1 MDVNIPCEKCH
12 RLLVIPSEFLGKQVQ
27 CGACGHLQTA
37 QAPFPAGPAGSGDQR
52 RARTDEAVTAELAD
66 AGSGNR
72 AAEEPR
78 RGDAYRPRRPRD
90 EEEEDDR
97 RFRRI
102 DCPYCREPISS
113 AARGCRWCGKSIDPD
128 RIEEDLDRL
137 KRERTRQN
145 LLSFAFGVPGLVLLV
160 AGQIARVGLKAHGW
174 EYVLM
179 GSAVVLLGAALFVVG
194 GIFYAKYKGQ
204 HPALGLLV
212 LAGCI
217 GLIVLLS
224 INDKKGKQI
233 RRLKRFLCDY
243 D

>member
-66 AGSGNR
+66 AEVGSQRSEVGDPDSDLR
-72 AAEEPR
+72 PLTSALR
-78 RGDAYRPRRPRD
+78 RQ
-90 EEEEDDR
+90 DDR

-145 LLSFAFGVPGLVLLV
+145 LLSLALGIPGFLLLV
-160 AGQIARVGLKAHGW
+160 SSEIARGQLKAQGL
-174 EYVLM
+174 EYVM
-179 GSAVVLLGAALFVVG
+179 TVLGAALFVVG

-204 HPALGLLV
+204 HPALGLLI

-217 GLIVLLS
+217 GLIVLGV
-224 INDKKGKQI
+224 INDKKSRQI
-233 RRLKRFLCDY
+233 RRLRQFLREY